1 MKAVFFL
8 ACAMFLLSVPLGYA
22 QSDPIDYLQ
31 PKITVPKDIY
41 VATEVP
47 VKVNFKV
54 NAVDDIDGEI
64 SVECDKISGSVFK
77 IGKTTVRC
85 QATDTSGKMSTASFL
100 VTLGYNIVDIPSW
113 VKQTTK
119 YWTDG
124 DIDDS
129 TYAETMGYLI
139 QEKIIKVPFAK
150 TPNYSETEIPVWI
163 KTNAQYWTEGNISD
177 DEYSIMLQWLIN
189 RNIIK
194 II

>member
-1 MKAVFFL
+1 MKTVFFL
-8 ACAMFLLSVPLGYA
+8 AWAMFLASVPLGYA
-22 QSDPIDYLQ
+22 QSEPIDYLA
-31 PKITVPKDIY
+31 PKIIVPKDIY
-41 VATEVP
+41 VATEIP
-47 VKVNFKV
+47 VKVNFNVK
-54 NAVDDIDGEI
+54 AVDDVDGEI
-64 SVECDKISGSVFK
+64 PVECDKISGSVFK

-85 QATDTSGKMSTASFL
+85 QSTDMSGKMSTASFV
-100 VTLGYNIVDIPSW
+100 VTTGYDIVDIPSW

-124 DIDDS
+124 DIDNS

-163 KTNAQYWTEGNISD
+163 KTNAQNWAEGSISD

-194 II
+194 IV